1 MHYYKFAR
9 RNNGT
14 LKFIFKVDEKHVNLP
29 STDGCIYYSEEEI
42 NNVKDLFVV
51 EKMRIVK
58 SGKTWINS
66 KIKY

>member
-14 LKFIFKVDEKHVNLP
+14 LKFIFKVDGKYVNLP